1 MNRFLIELDGFFVR
15 KKIIVL
21 PNRDP
26 CQHKMKL
33 FVTTVNSWKLLTSVA
48 CSLDPPLLNYD
59 FQKTGEG
66 CSNLFFLL
74 VYVDGGRAFFQWN
87 YRNWCRNPAP
97 VWLDRENYN
106 SALYLVTLSEEN
118 IVFEKMGNKRM
129 HAEPPKVIICKKEEC
144 EYAVHFWN
152 CTIKKCESLYFY
164 LLLTVRT

>member
-118 IVFEKMGNKRM
+118 DCGWKNGEQKDACWTPKSHNMQKRRMRVCSSLLKLCNKKMWI
-129 HAEPPKVIICKKEEC
+129 P
-144 EYAVHFWN
+144 
-152 CTIKKCESLYFY
+152 
-164 LLLTVRT
+164 LLLPFTNS